1 MTSEQLEAEN
11 RDLLFLMMYREPN
24 LIDRLMRRFLK
35 CLKINESWRSNT
47 PKQYVREF
55 WDKSIYGYLITHS
68 VFYFLNP
75 MHKRLLTSLIF
86 LSCAGNVTPNFYQ
99 YRDVHER
106 THIYQVDID
115 KLSQRGENLTE
126 YYYCVEHEKLE
137 EIRLVFD
144 TPVLEVGDDT
154 P

>member
-1 MTSEQLEAEN
+1 MYKK
-11 RDLLFLMMYREPN
+11 LL
-24 LIDRLMRRFLK
+24 I
-35 CLKINESWRSNT
+35 
-47 PKQYVREF
+47 
-55 WDKSIYGYLITHS
+55 
-68 VFYFLNP
+68 
-75 MHKRLLTSLIF
+75 SLIF
-86 LSCAGNVTPNFYQ
+86 VSCAGNVTPNFYE

>member
-1 MTSEQLEAEN
+1 MYKK
-11 RDLLFLMMYREPN
+11 LL
-24 LIDRLMRRFLK
+24 I
-35 CLKINESWRSNT
+35 
-47 PKQYVREF
+47 
-55 WDKSIYGYLITHS
+55 
-68 VFYFLNP
+68 
-75 MHKRLLTSLIF
+75 SLIF
-86 LSCAGNVTPNFYQ
+86 VSCAGNVTPNFYE

-106 THIYQVDID
+106 THIYQVNID

-126 YYYCVEHEKLE
+126 YYYCIEHEKLE

>member
-11 RDLLFLMMYREPN
+11 RDLLFLMMYREPS

-55 WDKSIYGYLITHS
+55 PYKSLHGYPITHS
-68 VFYFLNP
+68 VFYFPTP

-86 LSCAGNVTPNFYQ
+86 LSCAGNVTPNFYE

-126 YYYCVEHEKLE
+126 YYYCIEHEKLE
-137 EIRLVFD
+137 EIKLVFD
-144 TPVLEVGDDT
+144 TPVTEVS
-154 P
+154 PSS